1 MPDIDELGVEEPEA
15 IDPEAIESE
24 AIESEA
30 VSMAKL
36 TVIRCTTL
44 TQLPVLFCAGSSEN
58 SEPVPGVILLT

>member
-15 IDPEAIESE
+15 IDPE